1 MNLPRLIQVK
11 KIDAKASTYNQYSV
25 AYATFADLFQG
36 GSVLQDAVVNRAR
49 YLLQKPKEVAEVFKT
64 RQQRF
69 SYTNLLGNIIGWYG
83 AALFKEPAQIIKKLL
98 ATIGATVKGA
108 LVGTAPTPIT
118 APPIP
123 KEASD
128 FCEAFEKD
136 ADHAGTSFADI
147 WRKVFESAVLHK
159 SAYVLI
165 DLPVLDPDMPA
176 PINLKQQTEAGLLD
190 PFLVVYT
197 PSQVINWETDRYGN
211 LVWCIIAVTIEE
223 RVAFEKPQIVD
234 YWYYFDTQQVACYR
248 AVRKDDHKEYNDADM
263 AELVIGYPRKHA
275 MSDLNRIPVRKVE
288 VPDGLWLANRVFL
301 PLLNHLNLDNA
312 YDFGLFQSAL
322 AQLVISGDFDDAVT
336 LSEISYLHLPTG
348 TTAQYLEPEGKAYD
362 AISKRL
368 EGLEERIYKACYL
381 MDQARTNKA
390 TPAAQSGLSKQQDK
404 TPSRD
409 ALAGVGDVIRCA
421 MQTVYADVM
430 AVRGM
435 SDVVIDVRGFDFED
449 KAGVEEL
456 DFMISAGQL
465 DIQSDTYRR
474 ERDKKAGRRVLS
486 DANPEVLA
494 LMDKEIDANPTP
506 EAAAAALVAQQQ
518 AQQAAGFADDMKG
531 AAGIGA

>member
-1 MNLPRLIQVK
+1 MNDFPSSIEVK
-11 KIDAKASTYNQYSV
+11 KIDCKASTYNQYSV
-25 AYATFADLFQG
+25 AYQTFADLFQG

-49 YLLQKPKEVAEVFKT
+49 YLLQKPKEVRDVFKT

-83 AALFKEPAQIIKKLL
+83 AALFKEPAQIIKKL
-98 ATIGATVKGA
+98 AGVVAAIKGA
-108 LVGTAPTPIT
+108 LVGTAATPT
-118 APPIP
+118 APPAIP
-123 KEASD
+123 KESSD

-136 ADHAGTSFADI
+136 SDHAGTTFADF

-159 SAYVLI
+159 AAYVLI
-165 DLPVLDPDMPA
+165 DLPVLDPDAPA
-176 PINLKQQTEAGLLD
+176 PYTLDQQTKAGLLN

-211 LVWCIIAVTIEE
+211 LTWCIIHVVIEE
-223 RVAFEKPQIVD
+223 RAAFEKPVTVD
-234 YWYYFDTQQVACYR
+234 YWYYFDTLQVACYK
-248 AVRKDDHKEYNDADM
+248 AVREDDHKGYSDTDMADM
-263 AELVIGYPRKHA
+263 VEGYPRKHA
-275 MSDLNRIPVRKVE
+275 MSDLKRIPVRKVE

-312 YDFGLFQSAL
+312 YDFGLYQSAL
-322 AQLVISGDFDDAVT
+322 AQLVITGEFDDAIT
-336 LSEISYLHLPTG
+336 LSEVAYLKLQSG
-348 TTAQYLEPEGKAYD
+348 ATAEYLEPEGRAYE

-368 EGLEERIYKACYL
+368 DGLEERIYKACYL

-390 TPAAQSGLSKQQDK
+390 TAAAQSGLSKQQDK

-409 ALAGVGDVIRCA
+409 SLAGLGDVIRPA
-421 MQTVYADVM
+421 MQLVYTDVL
-430 AVRGM
+430 AVRGLTN
-435 SDVVIDVRGFDFED
+435 VEIDVRGFDFED

-494 LMDKEIDANPTP
+494 AMDKEIDANPTP

-518 AQQAAGFADDMKG
+518 AQQAAGFADGMKG
-531 AAGIGA
+531 AAGIDA